1 MKLKK
6 TSYLVPAIFG
16 LLALHAPDAG
26 AATSSVLISRPN
38 SHGKSLTTPVA
49 WGAANNVVF
58 MGVGGTAPSPYSSKS
73 DGAAVVGVGIGD
85 PKELGVQVSLI
96 SLDISSWTE
105 YSTSLHLFR
114 DLGNGDAIGVGVEN
128 VMLTNGGDADES
140 FYVVYSSGVQ
150 DESVVNKATKST
162 KLHYSIGA
170 GTGRFRDKSA
180 EDIRDGKG
188 DHGTYVFGNIA
199 YEVAQSFNVI
209 TDWNGLNLNAGVSK
223 SFSIGN
229 IPFGVTVGLADL
241 TKNSGDGVRL
251 IGAAGFGFKL

>member
-1 MKLKK
+1 MKLRK

-16 LLALHAPDAG
+16 MLALQAPDAG
-26 AATSSVLISRPN
+26 AAQSSVLISRPN
-38 SHGKSLTTPVA
+38 NHGKSLTTPVA

-58 MGVGGTAPSPYSSKS
+58 MGVGGTAPSPYRSQS
-73 DGAAVVGVGIGD
+73 DGAAVVGFGIGD

-96 SLDISSWTE
+96 SLDISEWKE

-128 VMLTNGGDADES
+128 VMLTNGGDADQS
-140 FYVVYSSGVQ
+140 LYVVYSSGVQ
-150 DESVVNKATKST
+150 NESVVNKSARST
-162 KLHYSIGA
+162 KLHYSVGA
-170 GTGRFRDKSA
+170 GSGRFRDKSA
-180 EDIRDGKG
+180 EDISHDRG